1 MNRVQKN
8 KDFFRENICKLHME
22 PLNDDLL
29 YHFHVQLIDFEFHY
43 ELEMFR
49 DKLKACVRRLLGGES
64 VVSSIK
70 SVYGT
75 TCLLDRMT
83 VSDIRNVVVFW
94 IWKYERI
101 MIDTYFCRK
110 ALGTPL
116 ENAAYN
122 KIAHLHHS
130 KASMQEELLQFLCSY
145 YVLERVGRIKCKK
158 VCMSFSCW
166 LYDKVFHVGLETVVW
181 SLFKNVYEYDKLC

>member
-1 MNRVQKN
+1 MNRVHKN
-8 KDFFRENICKLHME
+8 RDFYRENICKLHME
-22 PLNDDLL
+22 PLNNDLL

-43 ELEMFR
+43 ELESFR
-49 DKLKACVRRLLGGES
+49 DSLKHCVRCLLEGDE

-70 SVYGT
+70 RVYGT
-75 TCLLDRMT
+75 RCLLDRMT
-83 VSDIRNVVVFW
+83 VSDIRNVIVFW
-94 IWKYERI
+94 IWKNERI

-110 ALGTPL
+110 AFGTSK

-130 KASMQEELLQFLCSY
+130 TPSMQEELLQFLCSY
-145 YVLERVGRIKCKK
+145 YVLERVDRIKRKE

-166 LYDKVFHVGLETVVW
+166 LYDKVFHEGLEMVVW
-181 SLFKNVYEYDKLC
+181 LLFKNVYDYDKLC